1 MRYLNIVKI
10 FYVLTIFFTALSLR
24 ASVQLLSA
32 GNGSE
37 RFKWETTN
45 DTVMGGRSTS
55 RWIVGNKGE
64 HTEFSGYLSLAN
76 NGGFTSV
83 THDLNNLDLSKTDGV
98 YLKVKGDG
106 RVYQFRVM
114 SRKNKWADYS
124 HDFETVRNMENLVYL
139 PFKDFVANWRG
150 LTLRMLPE
158 LTGKDVVGIGFFLAD
173 KKEGKF
179 KLKINEIV
187 ATNKSD
193 YIKMLNTT
201 KKIMFITP
209 QVDYISSNF
218 LHSGFF
224 KMKFTTEDSVNY
236 IIQSSSDLRNWYD
249 VDEIFGTGSVVD
261 YIDNNP
267 ILINKYYRVKL
278 E

>member
-1 MRYLNIVKI
+1 M
-10 FYVLTIFFTALSLR
+10 
-24 ASVQLLSA
+24 Q
-32 GNGSE
+32 
-37 RFKWETTN
+37 
-45 DTVMGGRSTS
+45 
-55 RWIVGNKGE
+55 
-64 HTEFSGYLSLAN
+64 
-76 NGGFTSV
+76 
-83 THDLNNLDLSKTDGV
+83 
-98 YLKVKGDG
+98 
-106 RVYQFRVM
+106 
-114 SRKNKWADYS
+114 
-124 HDFETVRNMENLVYL
+124 NMVYL

-150 LTLRMLPE
+150 FTQKMLQE

-173 KKEGKF
+173 KKEGEF

-224 KMKFTTEDSVNY
+224 TMKFITEDSVNY

-278 E
+278 EEPSMVP